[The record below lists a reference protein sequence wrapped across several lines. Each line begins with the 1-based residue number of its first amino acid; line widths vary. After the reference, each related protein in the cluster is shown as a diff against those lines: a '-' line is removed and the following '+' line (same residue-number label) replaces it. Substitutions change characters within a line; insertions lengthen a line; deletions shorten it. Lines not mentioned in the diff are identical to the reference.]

1 MITKYGE
8 LPDEMLIDYV
18 NKMMGKV
25 HKIYPLKEN
34 NIQTLN
40 KYIESL
46 IREFVNCEKIV
57 FNFRDDQDFLQ
68 LISILESFLSQED
81 MLVYRSDW
89 LKAKHIIERMQDK
102 LGDSL

>member
-81 MLVYRSDW
+81 MFAYRSDW